1 MFVITRV
8 CALLVLTLA
17 MYLALAPLFDLE
29 ISIFYPWIYLIYCIV
44 GFFLVSL
51 TACKLLRERRRLAT
65 GMLLIL
71 IVGLVAGYA
80 TTANLLTKFLQL
92 SVPLA
97 VVFSLVSL
105 KRLQIGLATIA
116 ALCTMTAG
124 ILIINYGMQRG
135 APTPTFETYAPAL
148 AQISDSDRIA
158 ADVLMQDHECGTC
171 HMDIHKDWATSAH
184 RFASFNN
191 PAYRFTVKETRANL
205 IRRSGSAAATKLCA
219 GCHDPVPLLSGA
231 FNDPEFDLGHPEASA
246 GVTCMTCHAITGIT
260 STRGNASYIIAAPS
274 EYPFARTANPVLRWL
289 NHKTIELSPA
299 LHKASLLRPIHRTP
313 EFCGSCHKVHLPTDL
328 NGYRWIRGQNH
339 YDSFIQSGLSGN
351 SARAYYY
358 PDAAIE
364 SCATC
369 HMHEIPSDDPAAHQA
384 ENGER
389 QIHSHAFP
397 GANTA
402 LATLIES
409 PQFPA
414 YVNQKH
420 RQKLKDAV
428 SVDLF
433 AFRENESSKTTMLRP
448 SLPRLTAGGRYH
460 LDVVLANRR
469 VGHDFTQGTS
479 DSNQVWLELSLYA
492 NDVAVAGSG
501 LITPSRRV
509 PPDAYFVNAYQVD
522 RFGKR
527 IDRRNAEDI
536 YATVYDHQIPPGAAD
551 VVQYEFEIPGHLRRG
566 AVIELKVRLLYR
578 KFDTDY
584 LRLLKN
590 DPSLE
595 NQLPIT
601 EISADSV
608 QFEIGTGVIE
618 SASDHPTPTWRRW
631 NDYGIGLL
639 RKPGGRALSRAE
651 HAFKE
656 VAARQSE
663 HGSVNLARTYL
674 RQGNLTAANR
684 QLHKNNAGSKSPWKV
699 AWLQGQIAFT
709 EGKLD
714 QTITTFERILATD
727 FAQARAR
734 GFNFSRDFTVRNTLA
749 NAYLVRGRRDDNADD
764 ILQAKFHLARI
775 LAEDTENPAAHY
787 TLSQVH
793 ALSGS
798 AEQAAFYLDAH
809 RRYRTNE
816 TDIAQAINKARQ
828 DNLVNHAA
836 DPLAIYLLNPLKQS
850 PSFGSAR
857 EDCLQERPKS
867 CI

>member
-1 MFVITRV
+1 
-8 CALLVLTLA
+8 

-29 ISIFYPWIYLIYCIV
+29 VSVFYPWIYLIYCSI

-51 TACKLLRERRRLAT
+51 TAYNLLRARRRLAT

-71 IVGLVAGYA
+71 LAGLVAGYA
-80 TTANLLTKFLQL
+80 TTANLLTKFVQL

-97 VVFSLVSL
+97 VVFSLASL
-105 KRLQIGLATIA
+105 KRLQIGLQTIA
-116 ALCTMTAG
+116 VLCTITAG
-124 ILIINYGMQRG
+124 ILIVNYGMQSG
-135 APTPTFETYAPAL
+135 ASTPTFEAYAPAL
-148 AQISDSDRIA
+148 VQTSDSDRIA
-158 ADVLMQDHECGTC
+158 ADMLMQDHECGTC

-191 PAYRFTVKETRANL
+191 PAYRFTIKETRANL
-205 IRRSGSAAATKLCA
+205 IRRSGSTAATNLCA

-246 GVTCMTCHAITGIT
+246 GITCMTCHAITDVS
-260 STRGNASYIIAAPS
+260 STRGNASYIITAPS
-274 EYPFARTANPVLRWL
+274 DYPFARTTNPVLRWF
-289 NHKTIELSPA
+289 NHKAIELSPA
-299 LHKASLLRPIHRTP
+299 LHKASLLQPIHHTP
-313 EFCGSCHKVHLPTDL
+313 EFCGSCHKVHLPIDL

-369 HMHEIPSDDPAAHQA
+369 HMHDIPSNDPAAHQD
-384 ENGER
+384 ENDER
-389 QIHSHAFP
+389 GVHSHAFP

-420 RQKLKDAV
+420 KQKLKDAV

-433 AFRENESSKTTMLRP
+433 AFRENESSTTTMLRP
-448 SLPRLTAGGRYH
+448 SLPRLKAGERYH

-492 NDVAVAGSG
+492 NDKAIAASG

-509 PPDAYFVNAYQVD
+509 PRDAYFVNSYQID

-527 IDRRNAEDI
+527 IDRRNAQDI
-536 YATVYDHQIPPGAAD
+536 HATVYDHQIPPGAAD
-551 VVQYEFEIPGHLRRG
+551 VVQYALDIPDHLRQG
-566 AVIELKVRLLYR
+566 AVVELKVRLLYR

-584 LRLLKN
+584 LRLFMN

-618 SASDHPTPTWRRW
+618 SASEHPTPAWRRW

-639 RKPGGRALSRAE
+639 RKPGGRALLRAE
-651 HAFKE
+651 RAFKE
-656 VAARQSE
+656 VASRQSE

-674 RQGNLTAANR
+674 RQGNLTAAKR

-714 QTITTFERILATD
+714 QAITTFERILATD
-727 FAQARAR
+727 FDQARTR
-734 GFNFSRDFTVRNTLA
+734 GFDFSRDFTVRNTLA
-749 NAYLVRGRRDDNADD
+749 NAYLVRGQRDDNAED
-764 ILQAKFHLARI
+764 ILQAKFHLARV
-775 LAEDTENPAAHY
+775 LAEDAENSAAHY
-787 TLSQVH
+787 SLSQVH
-793 ALSGS
+793 SLSGN

-809 RRYRTNE
+809 RRYRVNE

-836 DPLAIYLLNPLKQS
+836 DPLAIYHLNPPTQS
-850 PSFGSAR
+850 PSSGSLR
-857 EDCLQERPKS
+857 EDCLQERLET